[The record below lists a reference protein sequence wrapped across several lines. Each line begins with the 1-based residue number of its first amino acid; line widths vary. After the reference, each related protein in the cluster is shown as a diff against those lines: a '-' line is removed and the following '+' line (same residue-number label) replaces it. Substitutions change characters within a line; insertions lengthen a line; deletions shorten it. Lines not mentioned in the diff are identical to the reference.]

1 MSDKHTY
8 EVNLL
13 WETSTRGTIS
23 SPVIPSPI
31 EVATPPE
38 FTNGIKEK
46 WTPEHLFVAA
56 VNSCLMSTF
65 LMIAE
70 NSALEFISFES
81 NAVGTID
88 KVAGKFAV
96 TEIILRPRLVIPSTQ
111 HEDRATHILEMS
123 EKACAIS
130 NSIKTVIILEP
141 IVTTKNEVNNSI

>member
-13 WETSTRGTIS
+13 WETATQGAIS
-23 SPVIPSPI
+23 SPVIPSQI

-38 FTNGIKEK
+38 FPNGIKEK

-65 LMIAE
+65 LMIAG
-70 NSALEFISFES
+70 NSAFEFISFEC

-88 KVAGKFAV
+88 KLDGKFAV
-96 TEIILRPRLVIPSTQ
+96 TEIILRPKLVIPSTQ
-111 HEDRATHILEMS
+111 NEGRAKRILEMS

-130 NSIKTVIILEP
+130 NSIKTMITLEP
-141 IVTTKNEVNNSI
+141 VVTRKT